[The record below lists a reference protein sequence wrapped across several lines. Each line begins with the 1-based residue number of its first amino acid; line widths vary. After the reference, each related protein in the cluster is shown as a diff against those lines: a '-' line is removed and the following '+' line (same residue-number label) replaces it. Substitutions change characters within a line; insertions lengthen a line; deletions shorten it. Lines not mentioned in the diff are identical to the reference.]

1 MTSRLASL
9 DLPILAHIVGFCSAS
24 PSQKMN
30 QVGNTCRRVRVAWA
44 RMKLD
49 LQRRMMDSIVEM
61 VIESEPARS
70 SDILVVDLQDIM

>member
-9 DLPILAHIVGFCSAS
+9 DLPILAHIVGFCSTS

-49 LQRRMMDSIVEM
+49 LQRRMMNSIVENVFDGSWRTTM
-61 VIESEPARS
+61 SE
-70 SDILVVDLQDIM
+70 VGDLQDIM

>member
-30 QVGNTCRRVRVAWA
+30 QVGNTCRRLRVPWA
-44 RMKLD
+44 QMKLE
-49 LQRRMMDSIVEM
+49 LQRDMMETIVYD
-61 VIESEPARS
+61 VCESPTVRN
-70 SDILVVDLQDIM
+70 SDIVAMDLQDIL